1 MGNRRGARHV
11 SPAPSREGIRS
22 QKTAK
27 PTGATRQKNDETYLM
42 VKKPHAPHHR
52 GRILRKNRDYRPR
65 YGISA
70 APTAHTMYPESV
82 K

>member
-1 MGNRRGARHV
+1 MFR
-11 SPAPSREGIRS
+11 SPQQEGIRY

-27 PTGATRQKNDETYLM
+27 SAGAGAMGQKNDEIYLM

-52 GRILRKNRDYRPR
+52 GRISQESKDYRPH
-65 YGISA
+65 YGTSTA
-70 APTAHTMYPESV
+70 ATAHTMYLESV